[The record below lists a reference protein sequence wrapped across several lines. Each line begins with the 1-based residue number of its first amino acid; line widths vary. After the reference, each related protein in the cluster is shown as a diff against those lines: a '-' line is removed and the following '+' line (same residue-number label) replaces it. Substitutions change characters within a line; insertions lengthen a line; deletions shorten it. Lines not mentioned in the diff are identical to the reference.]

1 MNLRRV
7 LHILSLL
14 LMVLAAAEL
23 VPLLWCLGG
32 GESRAALGFL
42 CASAT
47 SATLG
52 LVFRFFGH
60 KSGDLFRRDGV
71 LIVVGA
77 WILASLTGAIPYWVG
92 DVLPNPIDALFES
105 ASGFTTTGAT
115 VLRDIEAAGRP
126 ILFWRSFTQWLGG
139 IGIVVLFVALLS
151 ELGPGARFLFK
162 LEVPGPKAEVFHD
175 RVQDTAIALGRVYLV
190 LSLAELVVLMA
201 LGLNAFEA
209 LTHTFSTVST
219 GGFSPHPDSI
229 SRFSP
234 LVRLTITFFMAAAG
248 VNFALYYSLAR
259 RRDIRVFRDAEFRTY
274 LWIIAG
280 ATALITLSLFAH
292 GNGASFQLLADA
304 LFQVVSIL
312 TTTGFATVDFDAWP
326 DPARTLLVTLMVL
339 GGCAGSTAGGFK
351 ISRAVIAWRAAMRE
365 VRLTYGPNSVIAVA
379 LGRIS
384 VPEDSVRSVVAL
396 FFLWIAAWGA
406 GTLALSIGDVD
417 IVTAGTASIATLSN
431 IGPGLGQVGPTNDFA
446 FFNSGQKIVMI
457 FLMWLGR
464 LEFFAVLALL
474 QPRFWT
480 R

>member
-1 MNLRRV
+1 MNFRRV

-14 LMVLAAAEL
+14 LLVLAGAEL
-23 VPLLWCLGG
+23 IPLIWCLEGD
-32 GESRAALGFL
+32 ESRAALGFL
-42 CASAT
+42 CASTT
-47 SATLG
+47 SALLG
-52 LVFRFFGH
+52 LLFRFLGH
-60 KSGDLFRRDGV
+60 KTGDLYRRDGV

-77 WILASLTGAIPYWVG
+77 WILASLTGAIPYWISG
-92 DVLPNPIDALFES
+92 VLPNVIDALFES

-115 VLRDIEAAGRP
+115 VLRDIEAAGHP
-126 ILFWRSFTQWLGG
+126 MLFWRSFTQWLGG

-175 RVQDTAIALGRVYLV
+175 RVQDTAIALGRIYLA
-190 LSLAELVVLMA
+190 LSLAEVVVL
-201 LGLNAFEA
+201 LVFGLSAFDA

-219 GGFSPHPDSI
+219 GGFSPHPESI
-229 SRFSP
+229 GRFSP
-234 LVRLTITFFMAAAG
+234 LIRLVITFFMAAAG
-248 VNFALYYSLAR
+248 VNFAHYYTLTR
-259 RRDIRVFRDAEFRTY
+259 RRDVAVFRDAEFRTY
-274 LWIIAG
+274 LWIIGG
-280 ATALITLSLFAH
+280 ATALVSLSLFGH
-292 GNGASFQLLADA
+292 SASPSLVLVGDA
-304 LFQVVSIL
+304 LFQVVSVL
-312 TTTGFATVDFDAWP
+312 TTTGFATVDFNQWP
-326 DPARTLLVTLMVL
+326 DPARTLLVPLMLL

-379 LGRIS
+379 LGRLS
-384 VPEDSVRSVVAL
+384 VPEESVRSVVAL
-396 FFLWIAAWGA
+396 FFLWIAAWGG
-406 GTLALSIGDVD
+406 GTLLLSIGDVD

-431 IGPGLGQVGPTNDFA
+431 IGPGLGLVGPTGDFA
-446 FFNSGQKIVMI
+446 FFNSGQKVVMI

>member
-1 MNLRRV
+1 MNFRRV

-14 LMVLAAAEL
+14 LLVLAAAEL
-23 VPLLWCLGG
+23 VPLVWCLEGG
-32 GESRAALGFL
+32 QSRAALGFL
-42 CASAT
+42 CASAV
-47 SATLG
+47 SAILG
-52 LVFRFFGH
+52 LIFRLLGH
-60 KSGDLFRRDGV
+60 REGDLYRRDGV

-92 DVLPNPIDALFES
+92 DVLPNPVDALFES

-115 VLRDIEAAGRP
+115 VLRDIEAAGHP
-126 ILFWRSFTQWLGG
+126 MLFWRSFTQWLGG

-162 LEVPGPKAEVFHD
+162 LEVPGPKAEVLHD

-190 LSLAELVVLMA
+190 LSLAEIGVLLA
-201 LGLNAFEA
+201 LGLSTFDA

-219 GGFSPHPDSI
+219 GGFSPHPKSI
-229 SRFSP
+229 AEFPS

-248 VNFALYYSLAR
+248 INFAHYYSLAHR
-259 RRDIRVFRDAEFRTY
+259 RNMVIMRDSEFRTY
-274 LWIIAG
+274 LWIIFG
-280 ATALITLSLFAH
+280 TTLLVTLSLA
-292 GNGASFQLLADA
+292 GASAGPTLHMLGDA

-312 TTTGFATVDFDAWP
+312 TTTGFSTVDFNQWP
-326 DPARTLLVTLMVL
+326 DPARTLLVSIMIL

-351 ISRAVIAWRAAMRE
+351 ISRAIIAWRAAMRE
-365 VRLTYGPNSVIAVA
+365 VRLTYGPNSVISVA
-379 LGRIS
+379 LGGIS
-384 VPEDSVRSVVAL
+384 VPEESVRSVVAL

-406 GTLALSIGDVD
+406 GTLLLSVGDVD

-431 IGPGLGQVGPTNDFA
+431 IGPGLGLVGPTGDFA
-446 FFNSGQKIVMI
+446 FFSSWQKIVMV

-474 QPRFWT
+474 HPRFWT

>member
-201 LGLNAFEA
+201 LGLNAFDA

>member
-1 MNLRRV
+1 MNPRRV
-7 LHILSLL
+7 LHILGLL
-14 LMVLAAAEL
+14 LLVLAAAEL
-23 VPLLWCLGG
+23 IPLIWCIGG
-32 GESRAALGFL
+32 GGSRAAWGFL

-47 SATLG
+47 SAILG
-52 LVFRFFGH
+52 GVFYLFGN
-60 KSGDLFRRDGV
+60 KQGELYRRDGV

-77 WILASLTGAIPYWVG
+77 WILASITGAIPYWVAG
-92 DVLPNPIDALFES
+92 VLPNPIDAIFES

-115 VLRDIEAAGRP
+115 VLRDIEAAGHP
-126 ILFWRSFTQWLGG
+126 MLFWRSFTQWLGG

-175 RVQDTAIALGRVYLV
+175 RVQDTALALGRVYLV
-190 LSLAELVVLMA
+190 LSLAEVFVLLV
-201 LGLNAFEA
+201 LGLDAFDA

-229 SRFSP
+229 TRFSP
-234 LVRLTITFFMAAAG
+234 AVRLSITFFMAAAG
-248 VNFALYYSLAR
+248 INFAHYYNLTR
-259 RRDIRVFRDAEFRTY
+259 RRDMSAFRDTELRAY
-274 LWIIAG
+274 LG
-280 ATALITLSLFAH
+280 LMFGTTLLITLSVADVSDLPTMTIL
-292 GNGASFQLLADA
+292 GDA

-312 TTTGFATVDFDAWP
+312 TTTGFATVDFSEWP
-326 DPARTLLVTLMVL
+326 DPARTLLVSIMVL

-365 VRLTYGPNSVIAVA
+365 VRLTYGPNSVITVA
-379 LGRIS
+379 LGGSS

-396 FFLWIAAWGA
+396 FFLWIGAWGA
-406 GTLALSIGDVD
+406 GTLLLSIGEAD

-431 IGPGLGQVGPTNDFA
+431 VGPGLGPVGPNGDFA
-446 FFNSGQKIVMI
+446 FFSSWQKIVMI

-474 QPRFWT
+474 HPRFWT